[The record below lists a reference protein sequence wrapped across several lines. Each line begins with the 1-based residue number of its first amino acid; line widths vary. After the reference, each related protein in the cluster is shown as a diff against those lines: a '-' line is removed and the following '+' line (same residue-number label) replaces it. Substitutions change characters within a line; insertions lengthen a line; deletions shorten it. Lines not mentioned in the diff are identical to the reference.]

1 MHVDAVR
8 LTPENLPLCAPLWGG
23 RESYGDNELQRV
35 LDGAARL
42 LFQGRARGAIV
53 FEDSR
58 PHPTSAALVAQ
69 PFRTA
74 KFGGPGRPEGLRD
87 VPYSRT

>member
-8 LTPENLPLCAPLWGG
+8 LTPENIPLCAPLWGG

-58 PHPTSAALVAQ
+58 PRA
-69 PFRTA
+69 
-74 KFGGPGRPEGLRD
+74 FGVTIRG
-87 VPYSRT
+87 